1 MKWNSTRCQEVRNGE
16 IIPIITTT
24 GIPVLAT
31 IIATTTNN
39 NRINLKTTDKANSGH
54 KGQKTPRSP

>member
-1 MKWNSTRCQEVRNGE
+1 MRCQEVRNGE

-24 GIPVLAT
+24 SILVLVIVMAT
-31 IIATTTNN
+31 ATSTN
-39 NRINLKTTDKANSGH
+39 RTDLRKTDKANSGH